1 MDQTNWLVLVVMAIF
16 LISIC
21 NGYRKGFFRLCVSLA
36 ATILTVILVG
46 ILTPYVGE
54 AIMKWTT
61 VDEAVQEKCME
72 IFTPAE
78 ISEKENVS
86 LQEQIQT
93 IEQAELPEFFKQILL
108 ENNNREIYEI
118 LGVEQFADYIS
129 GYITRTAINVMA
141 FLVTFVLITIVVRMT
156 LFTLDVIT
164 KIPILHG
171 LNRWAGAALGL
182 VMGVILVWIFFL
194 VITLLGGTAFG
205 AECFRQIQSSRFL
218 SGLYKANVILKEMLF

>member
-61 VDEAVQEKCME
+61 VDEAVQEKCTE

-164 KIPILHG
+164 KIEP
-171 LNRWAGAALGL
+171 LGRSCPRACNGSYPRVDFL
-182 VMGVILVWIFFL
+182 FGHHSARRYSIRSRVLPADTVQQIF
-194 VITLLGGTAFG
+194 VRI
-205 AECFRQIQSSRFL
+205 I
-218 SGLYKANVILKEMLF
+218 